1 MSALLLMLSVAL
13 AEPVPCSESSVQGC
27 VETPQTVQ
35 VDPDLVA
42 EGEPV
47 ETIPVLMVPAPAA
60 AEPVELTARQ
70 WLYHSIVDT
79 FIFIASAGFP
89 AASAAPAPC
98 AASPRCWRPWR
109 QRRPAC
115 WSTSGCASAAAP
127 RRSATTRQRSS
138 GPSIESSC
146 CNSRSA
152 ACVPKTPSAPPSRS
166 ACSKRSKPA
175 APRPSTPLVTRSE
188 P

>member
-1 MSALLLMLSVAL
+1 MSALRLMRSVAR

-79 FIFIASAGFP
+79 FIFIASAVFP
-89 AASAAPAPC
+89 AAHAYEGALLLIDKLLEAL
-98 AASPRCWRPWR
+98 
-109 QRRPAC
+109 
-115 WSTSGCASAAAP
+115 AAAATGLLVYRGLAK
-127 RRSATTRQRSS
+127 RRGSKTVSDDAAALKRALHREQLLQEQVGRLRAQDAKRAALQVSLLQ
-138 GPSIESSC
+138 EVQA
-146 CNSRSA
+146 SRA
-152 ACVPKTPSAPPSRS
+152 AALHTAGHEV
-166 ACSKRSKPA
+166 
-175 APRPSTPLVTRSE
+175 
-188 P
+188 